1 MAKFIVLYRAS
12 TTVMEQ
18 MSNAAPEDAQ
28 AGMELWM
35 QWAGKA
41 GDALVDLGAPLAPV
55 GTLGKPGASELQ
67 IAGFSILEA
76 ESADAVTKLLDD
88 HPHFH
93 MPGDTSIEILEF
105 LPVPGM

>member
-1 MAKFIVLYRAS
+1 MAKFMVLYRAS
-12 TTVMEQ
+12 GTVMEQ
-18 MSNAAPEDAQ
+18 MSSASPEDAQ

-41 GDALVDLGAPLAPV
+41 GDALVDLGSPLAPV
-55 GTLGKPGASELQ
+55 STVGAPADDGLQ

-76 ESADAVTKLLDD
+76 DSADDVTKLLDD
-88 HPHFH
+88 HPHFQ

-105 LPVPGM
+105 LPIPGM